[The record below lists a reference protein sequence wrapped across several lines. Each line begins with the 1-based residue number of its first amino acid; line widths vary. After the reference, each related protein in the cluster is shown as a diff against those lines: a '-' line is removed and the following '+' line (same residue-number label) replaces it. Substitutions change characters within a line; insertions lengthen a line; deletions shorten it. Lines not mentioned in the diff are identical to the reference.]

1 MSAFAAAMA
10 VLHADPNIS
19 AAADYR
25 RPPSSWLPVRIVLS
39 SPSDQLG
46 TLGGV
51 GTRAGTMSAT
61 LLASDIGGVV
71 PQRGDEL
78 RIAGMVHRI
87 EDAELDALGISCRLV
102 LSPTD

>member
-1 MSAFAAAMA
+1 MSAFATALAA
-10 VLHADPNIS
+10 LHADPNIG

-46 TLGGV
+46 ALGGV
-51 GTRAGTMSAT
+51 AMRAGTTSAT
-61 LLASDIGGVV
+61 LLISDAAGLA

-78 RIAGMVHRI
+78 RVAGTIYRI